1 MPKLPATTTANI
13 PQQPV
18 KQRSRWFQGIL
29 PLKRSNIG
37 NDIIAG
43 IVLAAIGIPEVMGYT
58 KISGTPIATG
68 LYTLLLPA
76 IVFAILGSS
85 RHLVVAADSATAAIL
100 AAGLSGLAPVGSSH
114 YLALAEA
121 VAILVAGI

>member
-1 MPKLPATTTANI
+1 MPKLPATITANT

-18 KQRSRWFQGIL
+18 KHSRWFQGIL

-68 LYTLLLPA
+68 LYTLVLPA
-76 IVFAILGSS
+76 LVFAMLGSS
-85 RHLVVAADSATAAIL
+85 RHLAVAADSATAAIL
-100 AAGLSGLAPVGSSH
+100 AAGLSGLAPVGSR
-114 YLALAEA
+114 
-121 VAILVAGI
+121 II